1 MAAIEQSVS
10 TESRA
15 AIEQRIKRLLV
26 TQLTV
31 DPAVLASSDST
42 TPLLGHGIGLDS
54 IEVMVLAL
62 AIENEFNL
70 QIPDQDL
77 TVALFKDLGTLTDYI
92 SRKRT

>member
-1 MAAIEQSVS
+1 MAAIEK
-10 TESRA
+10 TAATDLRA
-15 AIEQRIKRLLV
+15 DIEQRIKRLLV

-54 IEVMVLAL
+54 IEVIVLAL
-62 AIENEFNL
+62 AIENEFEL

-77 TVALFKDLGTLTDYI
+77 NVGLFKDLGTLTNYI
-92 SRKRT
+92 LQKRS